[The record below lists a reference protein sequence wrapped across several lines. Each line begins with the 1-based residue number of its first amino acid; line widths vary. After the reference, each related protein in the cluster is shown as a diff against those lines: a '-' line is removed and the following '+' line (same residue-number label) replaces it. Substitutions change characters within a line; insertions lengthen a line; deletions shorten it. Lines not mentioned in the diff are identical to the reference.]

1 MSASPHRRLL
11 AWQLARGLS
20 AEAMALTQFLPED
33 CAGLGRQ
40 IDRAAL
46 ATMRAIVEG
55 ANAPATTERVAAFTM
70 ARGEVTELEA
80 SLDAVE
86 LLGLLPT
93 EDLRERADRIGDL
106 LAGLVER
113 AEAGATT

>member
-1 MSASPHRRLL
+1 MPSSPHRRLL

-20 AEAMALTQFLPED
+20 AEAMAVAQFLPED
-33 CAGLGRQ
+33 CATLGRQ

-46 ATMRAIVEG
+46 ATIRAIVEG
-55 ANAPATTERVAAFTM
+55 ASAQAPAERVAAFTT

-93 EDLRERADRIGDL
+93 EDLRDRADRIGDL

-113 AEAGATT
+113 ATNGA